1 VGRPRKVTLLQRED
15 LILPKQIRDAAV
27 KIIEI
32 QERKLLHNFAETPF
46 HTLTNLGHLVIIKF
60 CCAFL
65 KGILHPHKCNMENN
79 INVIVLGVSFKIK
92 ASCRRPGC
100 GMLICTIIS
109 FRNAID

>member
-1 VGRPRKVTLLQRED
+1 VGRPRRED
-15 LILPKQIRDAAV
+15 LILPKQLRDAAV

-32 QERKLLHNFAETPF
+32 QELLHNFAETPL
-46 HTLTNLGHLVIIKF
+46 HTLTNLGHLIIIKF

-79 INVIVLGVSFKIK
+79 INVIVLGVSFKTK

-100 GMLICTIIS
+100 GMLICTIIIS
-109 FRNAID
+109 